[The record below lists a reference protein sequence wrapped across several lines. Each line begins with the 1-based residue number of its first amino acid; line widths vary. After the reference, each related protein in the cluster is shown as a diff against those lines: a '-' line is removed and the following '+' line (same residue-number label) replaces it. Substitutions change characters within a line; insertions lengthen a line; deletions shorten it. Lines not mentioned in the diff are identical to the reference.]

1 MDFSL
6 TDEQQAAVA
15 LADQIFT
22 DRCTI
27 ERQKEIAAGSDG
39 WDKEL
44 WAELARADLLGLSLP
59 ESLGGG
65 GYGFLETCLV
75 LEQVGK
81 HVAPVPLW
89 ATLVLGALPI
99 AEFGSDDQTALLDG
113 VAAGGAVLTAA
124 LEEEGT
130 DARAPYATATA
141 DGDGFR
147 LDGTKILVPVAAES
161 RTMVVSARLASSGQP
176 ALFLVAPGADGVTI
190 TAEDSMGQWPVSRVA
205 FDGVVVGA
213 DAVLGSLDDGA
224 DHLGWLVDRA
234 QAALCAITAGVTDE
248 AVRLTASYATER
260 KQFDRPIGSFQA
272 VGQRLADAYIDSE
285 AVRLTMLNA
294 VSLLAAGKPAGKEV
308 ATAKFWAADGASR
321 VVHAALHVHGGIS
334 IDVDYPVHRYFL
346 WAKQIEVSLGAA
358 TPELVRLGALLA
370 AEPA

>member
-22 DRCTI
+22 DRCTV

-59 ESLGGG
+59 EGLGGG

-75 LEQVGK
+75 LEQAGK

-99 AEFGSDDQTALLDG
+99 AELGSDGQRALLDG
-113 VAAGGAVLTAA
+113 VAAGEVVLTGA

-130 DARAPYATATA
+130 DPRVPFTTATA
-141 DGDGFR
+141 DGAGFR
-147 LDGTKILVPVAAES
+147 LDGTKILVPVAADA
-161 RTMVVSARLASSGQP
+161 RTMVVSARLATGEP
-176 ALFLVAPGADGVTI
+176 ALFLVEPGADGVTI
-190 TAEDSMGQWPVSRVA
+190 TAEDTMGQWPVSRVGL
-205 FDGVVVGA
+205 DGVVVGA
-213 DAVLGSLDDGA
+213 EAVLGSLEAGRAELD
-224 DHLGWLVDRA
+224 WLVDRA
-234 QAALCAITAGVTDE
+234 QAALCAMAAGVTE
-248 AVRLTASYATER
+248 QALRLTASYATER

-294 VSLLAAGKPAGKEV
+294 VSLLAAGEAADKEV
-308 ATAKFWAADGASR
+308 ATAKFWAADGANR

-370 AEPA
+370 ADPL

>member
-39 WDKEL
+39 WDREL

-59 ESLGGG
+59 EAVGGG

-75 LEQVGK
+75 LEQVGA

-99 AEFGSDDQTALLDG
+99 AEYGTDDQRAVLAG
-113 VAAGGAVLTAA
+113 VAAGETVLTGA
-124 LEEEGT
+124 LEEEGAGPRDPFT
-130 DARAPYATATA
+130 TAA
-141 DGDGFR
+141 VVDGGFR
-147 LDGTKILVPVAAES
+147 LDGTKILVPVASDSA
-161 RTMVVSARLASSGQP
+161 TMVVSARLASGEP

-190 TAEDSMGQWPVSRVA
+190 TAEDAMGQWPVSRVEL
-205 FDGVVVGA
+205 DGVVVGP
-213 DAVLGSLDDGA
+213 DARLPAPDGGRAQLD
-224 DHLGWLVDRA
+224 WLVDRA
-234 QAALCAITAGVTDE
+234 QAALCAMAAGVTE
-248 AVRLTASYATER
+248 RALRLTAAYATER

-272 VGQRLADAYIDSE
+272 VGQRLADAYIDAE

-294 VSLLAAGKPAGKEV
+294 VSLLDAGEPADTEV

-346 WAKQIEVSLGAA
+346 WAKQIEVTLGAA

-370 AEPA
+370 AGPA